1 MIKTPSEPGA
11 VTQLFQTGER
21 IDVRML
27 GTGERVR
34 WRGLRLTVREVQ
46 VVWLTTNCLS
56 LSASIYVMQN
66 LSSTFNV
73 SFREFYF
80 G

>member
-1 MIKTPSEPGA
+1 MKSRIQRGA
-11 VTQLFQTGER
+11 HTGLCATDGQV
-21 IDVRML
+21 DVRML
-27 GTGERVR
+27 GTGERVT
-34 WRGLRLTVREVQ
+34 WRGLRCTVREVQ
-46 VVWLTTNCLS
+46 AVWIRTNCLS
-56 LSASIYVMQN
+56 LGTSIYVMQN